1 MANISRSANEFL
13 RGTDVSLTR
22 ESEPLAHWA
31 NRFSQER
38 TMRKQ
43 MTWRLI
49 ENSLTS
55 ILGPSAK
62 DTTVDMAGNLT
73 LGPALQTKIAEVFA
87 QMDEDGSG
95 SIDPSEFASAMR
107 TEFKVQAS
115 HEDLIQMIEAADTD
129 SNGSLELEEFEDV
142 VRDILQKIHE
152 KSSFGPTAEPVD
164 AAPRNEGEK
173 LSAPRPMAPAKPKEM
188 STKSKASPP
197 RARPMLAAR
206 PRLRRSIPGARA
218 CVAHCRVLL
227 PRRPGRRMR
236 DCRRGGR
243 DRACVSTAAFRALPA
258 TLGSYEPRRAAHWA
272 A

>member
-1 MANISRSANEFL
+1 MSIAEILGEENSLSKKGLFSAPKTSAADKREMANISRSANEFL

-22 ESEPLAHWA
+22 ENEPLANWA

-38 TMRKQ
+38 KMRKQ

-152 KSSFGPTAEPVD
+152 KSSFKGRPPSQSMLRREMKEKKLKRASAD
-164 AAPRNEGEK
+164 GAPRKPEGK
-173 LSAPRPMAPAKPKEM
+173 
-188 STKSKASPP
+188 
-197 RARPMLAAR
+197 
-206 PRLRRSIPGARA
+206 
-218 CVAHCRVLL
+218 
-227 PRRPGRRMR
+227 
-236 DCRRGGR
+236 
-243 DRACVSTAAFRALPA
+243 
-258 TLGSYEPRRAAHWA
+258 
-272 A
+272 